1 MGVVMTV
8 RLVGSV
14 ACFVSILGA
23 RAARGGLVLQ
33 SRLGEQK
40 LGIGWS

>member
-14 ACFVSILGA
+14 ECFVSILGA
-23 RAARGGLVLQ
+23 RVACGGLVLQ